1 MNHIDT
7 GRVIDEVRIRR
18 CLWDPADDFYKNKD
32 AKNKAWEE
40 IGKELCGENFN
51 TDLDKQIRHRWKS
64 ARDNYFRTKGNMR
77 NTPSGSAAKHKKYLF
92 FDQMTFLDR
101 ISENEVTESL
111 SDNQSIVSEDLTETA
126 TSANNL
132 STPSQLHRPQENT
145 ENSQNKWNKRSGMN
159 KRKSEQSNFENEL
172 ITLLNQ
178 NTSPSNLNPD
188 DLSFFESL
196 GPILSNLSA
205 YQKLQFRAKVLELLI
220 GISAPTTTTPSFSS
234 PENNVNSSV
243 NANSTYNYTTQTLP
257 LHNYTYAYATTSTPQ
272 QQLYESAVEVSNVV
286 SPTGD
291 NNSNYPDNEDQ

>member
-51 TDLDKQIRHRWKS
+51 TDL
-64 ARDNYFRTKGNMR
+64 
-77 NTPSGSAAKHKKYLF
+77 
-92 FDQMTFLDR
+92 
-101 ISENEVTESL
+101 ENEVTESL

-178 NTSPSNLNPD
+178 NTSNLNPD

-234 PENNVNSSV
+234 PENNVNPSV

-257 LHNYTYAYATTSTPQ
+257 LHNYTFAYATTSTPQ
-272 QQLYESAVEVSNVV
+272 QQLYESAVELSNVV

>member
-1 MNHIDT
+1 
-7 GRVIDEVRIRR
+7 
-18 CLWDPADDFYKNKD
+18 
-32 AKNKAWEE
+32 
-40 IGKELCGENFN
+40 
-51 TDLDKQIRHRWKS
+51 
-64 ARDNYFRTKGNMR
+64 MR

-92 FDQMTFLDR
+92 FEQMTFLDR
-101 ISENEVTESL
+101 ISKNEVTESL

-145 ENSQNKWNKRSGMN
+145 ENSQNKWNQNRRN

-178 NTSPSNLNPD
+178 NISPSNLNPD

-205 YQKLQFRAKVLELLI
+205 YQKLQFRSKVLELLI

-234 PENNVNSSV
+234 PENIVNSSV

-257 LHNYTYAYATTSTPQ
+257 LHNYNYAYATTSTPQ
-272 QQLYESAVEVSNVV
+272 QQLYESAVELSNVV